1 MNTSPRCVLAGE
13 IPGVGT
19 TQRQIDLKCVGVCV
33 CMGVVVVV
41 CNIVIVVVL
50 SFTPPS
56 VTRNCP
62 LWLNAHFFF

>member
-1 MNTSPRCVLAGE
+1 M
-13 IPGVGT
+13 
-19 TQRQIDLKCVGVCV
+19 CV
-33 CMGVVVVV
+33 CMGVVVVVVV

-56 VTRNCP
+56 VTRNYP